1 MTSVIR
7 CQQAKCGI
15 PSRDC
20 DRNLL

>member
-15 PSRDC
+15 LSRDC